1 MTSRIRLGLKA
12 FHTKKK
18 QNKNVAVLVDLYYGV
33 LRKHCRRIEEDNI
46 QSSLSIRL
54 LKEHH

>member
-1 MTSRIRLGLKA
+1 MTSSVRLGLKG
-12 FHTKKK
+12 FRTK
-18 QNKNVAVLVDLYYGV
+18 QNQNNYLAVLVDLYYGV
-33 LRKHCRRIEEDNI
+33 VRQHCGRIEEDNI

>member
-1 MTSRIRLGLKA
+1 MTSRVKLGLKG
-12 FHTKKK
+12 FHTKKN
-18 QNKNVAVLVDLYYGV
+18 QNKNLAVLVDLYYGV
-33 LRKHCRRIEEDNI
+33 VRQHCGRIEEDNI